1 MKNYT
6 LSNWN
11 IDITKKGLLFFAET
25 AEEMLFHHSH
35 DSFKVPTLNFKFL
48 CYDIVTTIQGI
59 EEEKLDAGNLYPLID
74 ELMISYQRDPIIKQL
89 YGEKIDNIFDQKT
102 NMGFM

>member
-6 LSNWN
+6 LSNWDAN
-11 IDITKKGLLFFAET
+11 ITEKGLLFFAET

-74 ELMISYQRDPIIKQL
+74 ELMISYQKSYL
-89 YGEKIDNIFDQKT
+89 YKCL
-102 NMGFM
+102 